1 LKLGHPFLNES
12 KENERKRVE
21 DFNKINGMSTMCEE
35 TQYGSCK
42 MNPMN

>member
-1 LKLGHPFLNES
+1 LKLGNPFLNES

-21 DFNKINGMSTMCEE
+21 DFNKINGMSTMRKE